1 MVQQVQ
7 MAAITAHHSRC
18 GSLQTSI
25 QPKLVSLAVTVLLTP
40 TGFAGVKQPP
50 GALQGKKDPEVK
62 RKTIGAGFIE
72 VFRDFAITLKTKHGI
87 RPKYLVQVALTA

>member
-1 MVQQVQ
+1 MQPQQHS
-7 MAAITAHHSRC
+7 TADVVTSRTA
-18 GSLQTSI
+18 LVQTSL
-25 QPKLVSLAVTVLLTP
+25 PWFDAVTVLLTP
-40 TGFAGVKQPP
+40 ATFTLRLKQSP

-87 RPKYLVQVALTA
+87 RPKYLVQVN

>member
-1 MVQQVQ
+1 MCFLLFGGLVQQ
-7 MAAITAHHSRC
+7 
-18 GSLQTSI
+18 L
-25 QPKLVSLAVTVLLTP
+25 
-40 TGFAGVKQPP
+40 

-87 RPKYLVQVALTA
+87 RPKYLVQVRRSSWLGGCPPALCEYSMTQW